1 MAAIMCVE
9 NDLNFDS
16 EDNEVSDENNTKR
29 SVFEVVESELSD
41 AKARGDDSVRWLELD
56 ELAIDDDTLLSL
68 DLGSKF
74 PVRFVKHN

>member
-9 NDLNFDS
+9 NDMNFDS
-16 EDNEVSDENNTKR
+16 EENEVSDENNTKR

-41 AKARGDDSVRWLELD
+41 AKARGDGIVRWLELD
-56 ELAIDDDTLLSL
+56 ELVIDDNTLLSL

-74 PVRFVKHN
+74 PVRLCKA